1 MTKESVLKLKNIIEE
16 FQGKYRFL
24 SNFYLS
30 PLVYRGEEYPTVEH
44 AYQASKTTSF
54 SEQYEI
60 KIASTPGKAKRY
72 GKHIVHL
79 RPDWDLVKEK
89 IMYEL
94 IYIKFSTHKGLQKK
108 LIGTYPMYLQE
119 GNMWGDTFWG
129 VDLRTGEGKN
139 KLGKILMRVREEL
152 RRGN

>member
-1 MTKESVLKLKNIIEE
+1 MTKESVLKIKNIVEQ

-30 PLVYRGEEYPTVEH
+30 PLVYRGEEYSTVEH
-44 AYQASKTTSF
+44 AYQASKTTSS
-54 SEQYEI
+54 SEQYKI
-60 KIASTPGKAKRY
+60 KTASTPGKAKRY
-72 GKHIVHL
+72 GKHVHL
-79 RPDWDLVKEK
+79 RPDWDSAKERIMHELV
-89 IMYEL
+89 
-94 IYIKFSTHKGLQKK
+94 YIKFSTHEDLQKK
-108 LIGTYPMYLQE
+108 LIETYPMYLQE

-129 VDLRTGEGKN
+129 VDLRTGEGEN